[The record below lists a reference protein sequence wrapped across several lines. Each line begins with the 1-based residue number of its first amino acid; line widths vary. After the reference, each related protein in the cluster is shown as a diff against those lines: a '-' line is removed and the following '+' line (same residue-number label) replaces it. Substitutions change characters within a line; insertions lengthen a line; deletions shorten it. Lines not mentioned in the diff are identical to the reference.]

1 MKKHLL
7 FLVLL
12 ASFSSLFAQNMV
24 VDYDFNPAL
33 RDNTVNLNH
42 LHSYGSGSAYNF
54 IPLGSTGVTTD
65 TCIGYVSGIGLES
78 DNAINNSNWPGAAV
92 SFWIMSNSQAA
103 TSTTGFIVQGAY
115 LGFGV
120 KMGSGKMTAF
130 FDGTSAGALPTN
142 FEFSFNNLGWHHV
155 VAQNNGLVTS
165 VYVDGGLDRQFADTL
180 YNASGPNANAKIYIG
195 TAVSDLAPDK
205 LNGLSVDELKVFD
218 NALSLGQIQ
227 QLIQHQDISVGIAE
241 EKSMN
246 FEVYPNPANDLLN
259 IAVNAPFTV
268 GSVEILNQLGQVV
281 GQYPLSETTTT
292 IEMPSTAG
300 LYYVNATVDGKHL
313 TKKVIRL

>member
-1 MKKHLL
+1 M
-7 FLVLL
+7 
-12 ASFSSLFAQNMV
+12 
-24 VDYDFNPAL
+24 
-33 RDNTVNLNH
+33 
-42 LHSYGSGSAYNF
+42 SA
-54 IPLGSTGVTTD
+54 
-65 TCIGYVSGIGLES
+65 
-78 DNAINNSNWPGAAV
+78 
-92 SFWIMSNSQAA
+92 
-103 TSTTGFIVQGAY
+103 
-115 LGFGV
+115 
-120 KMGSGKMTAF
+120 GKMSAF
-130 FDGTSAGALPTN
+130 FDGSSAGSVATN

-155 VAQNNGLVTS
+155 VAQNDGLLTS

-180 YNASGPNANAKIYIG
+180 FTLSGPNSAAKIYIG
-195 TAVSDLAPDK
+195 TALGDLVPNK

-218 NALSLGQIQ
+218 NTLSLGQIQ

-241 EKSMN
+241 ENSMN

-292 IEMPSTAG
+292 IEMPTTAG